1 MVASNPTSNKKM
13 KQNNKRHILMRY
25 AIVVGIMLLFSATI
39 VWKLFKTT
47 TMQAAEWNMK
57 ADQVL
62 TDTIPI
68 EPERGK
74 LLADNGT
81 VLAANLQYYVVR
93 IDWFTD
99 GIKEDS
105 LMKDIGPLCD
115 SLAAFDQSM
124 TALQWKQKLLQ
135 DRKDILDKA
144 KRPGPN
150 GKKGRKNR
158 AYKLFPYML
167 THKEYERIRQFPFLR
182 RPKNKN
188 GFYYEK
194 HSRRIKPYGDMAA
207 RSIGSVGQDSLSTS
221 IHGRSGLEMALDSL
235 LYGKPGIA
243 KHIQLTNGI
252 VPAESV
258 PAVKGYDVTTTIN
271 VQLQDIVE
279 NELNYMCLETGAEW
293 GTCVLM
299 EVATGEIKAISNLER
314 TDDGDYVE
322 GVNHAVL
329 GYEPGS
335 VVKTISMMVALEDGI
350 VDNIDQPIAT
360 GSDWMYAGRNISDR
374 PHGAATRTPREI
386 IETSSNIG
394 MAKLIVK
401 DYGHNPGGFRKRLE
415 QMGFF
420 EPFNSG
426 IAGESTPNF
435 PVLGNKNWD
444 RLSLTRQ
451 AYGYA
456 TTIPPLYTLAMY
468 NAIANDGKFVRPH
481 LVKKLSR
488 EGEPDSII
496 PVSYVRKQVC
506 SPDNA
511 AKLRIMLHDVVW
523 GSHGTAR
530 KWVQDSNV
538 VIAGKTGTAFTNA
551 GGQYGGMKRLA
562 FCGFFPYDKPKYS
575 CIVLMLG
582 ADRGAG
588 ASSGMVLKN
597 VAHKMY
603 ALGLLDTNHSYAAA
617 GAGKSS
623 KGDKNY
629 PTLFASMTDHAA
641 NNVKQGLGMTTAHR
655 YARPAKQ
662 EKGVP
667 NVIGLD
673 IRQAIMLLE
682 KAGLKVSFE
691 GSGMVTSQS
700 LAAGSNYTRGQR
712 INLRLR
718 NS

>member
-1 MVASNPTSNKKM
+1 M

-25 AIVVGIMLLFSATI
+25 GIVVGIMLVFSTMIAS
-39 VWKLFKTT
+39 KLFKTT
-47 TMQAAEWNMK
+47 VVQASEWNKK
-57 ADQVL
+57 AESVL
-62 TDTIPI
+62 TDTVPI

-74 LLADNGT
+74 LLADNGS
-81 VLAANLQYYVVR
+81 VLAANLQYYIVR

-99 GIKEDS
+99 GIKTDT
-105 LMKDIGPLCD
+105 LMKDIGALCD
-115 SLAAFDQSM
+115 SLAAFDSSM
-124 TALQWKQKLLQ
+124 DAAQWKKKILQ
-135 DRKDILDKA
+135 DRKNILDA
-144 KRPGPN
+144 ANHPAP
-150 GKKGRKNR
+150 GKKPRKNR
-158 AYKLFPYML
+158 AYRLFPYML
-167 THKEYERIRQFPFLR
+167 THKEYERVRQFPFLR

-194 HSRRIKPYGDMAA
+194 HNRRMKPYGDMAS
-207 RSIGSVGQDSLSTS
+207 RSIGNVGEDSLSSS

-235 LYGKPGIA
+235 LYGKPGVA
-243 KHIQLTNGI
+243 QSIQLTNGI
-252 VPAESV
+252 VRAESV
-258 PAVKGYDVTTTIN
+258 PAVKGYDITTTIN

-279 NELNYMCLETGAEW
+279 NELNDMCIESGADW

-314 TDDGDYVE
+314 NPTTGEYVE

-350 VDNIDQPIAT
+350 VTDINAPIAT

-401 DYGHNPGGFRKRLE
+401 DYGQNPGGFRKRLE
-415 QMGFF
+415 EMGFF
-420 EPFNSG
+420 EPFHSG
-426 IAGESTPNF
+426 IAGEMVPNY

-444 RLSLTRQ
+444 KLSLTRQ

-456 TTIPPLYTLAMY
+456 TTIPPLYTLAIY

-481 LVKKLSR
+481 LFKKLSR

-496 PVSYVRKQVC
+496 PVTYVRQQVC
-506 SPDNA
+506 SPENA
-511 AKLRIMLHDVVW
+511 QKLRIMLRDVVW

-530 KWVQDSNV
+530 HWVQDKRV
-538 VIAGKTGTAFTNA
+538 EIAGKTGTAFINA
-551 GGQYGGMKRLA
+551 AGQYGAKKRLA

-588 ASSGMVLKN
+588 ACSGMVLKN
-597 VAHKMY
+597 IALKMY
-603 ALGLLDTNHSYAAA
+603 ARGLLGSMPNYTETVKDQPKDA
-617 GAGKSS
+617 KS
-623 KGDKNY
+623 Y
-629 PTLFASMTDHAA
+629 PTLFASMADNKA
-641 NNVKQGLGMTTAHR
+641 NNIRRGLGIDKPHT
-655 YARPAKQ
+655 YARPQ
-662 EKGVP
+662 RIEKGVP
-667 NVIGLD
+667 NVIGLNV
-673 IRQAIMLLE
+673 REAIKMLE
-682 KAGLKVSFE
+682 DAGLSVNFT
-691 GSGMVTSQS
+691 GSGMVTGQS
-700 LAAGSNYTRGQR
+700 LAAGSQYARGQR

-718 NS
+718 NN

>member
-1 MVASNPTSNKKM
+1 MATTQRNTVR
-13 KQNNKRHILMRY
+13 QNNKRHIMVRY
-25 AIVVGIMLLFSATI
+25 GLVVGFMLLFSMII
-39 VWKLFKTT
+39 VWDLFKTT
-47 TMQAAEWNMK
+47 IIQANDWNNK
-57 ADQVL
+57 ADSVL
-62 TDTIPI
+62 MTTTPI

-81 VLAANLQYYVVR
+81 VIAANLLYYVPR

-99 GIKEDS
+99 GIKEDT
-105 LMKDIGPLCD
+105 LMKDIGPLSD
-115 SLAAFDQSM
+115 SLAAFDNSL
-124 TALQWKQKLLQ
+124 TAEQWKQKILQ
-135 DRKDILDKA
+135 DRKDILNTA
-144 KRPGPN
+144 KKVNPDGS
-150 GKKGRKNR
+150 KGRKNR

-167 THKEYERIRQFPFLR
+167 THSEYERVRHFPFLCR
-182 RPKNKN
+182 AKNKN

-194 HSRRIKPYGDMAA
+194 HNRRIKPYGGMAA
-207 RSIGSVGQDSLSTS
+207 RSIGNVGQNETSSS
-221 IHGRSGLEMALDSL
+221 IHGHSGLEMALDSL
-235 LYGKPGIA
+235 LYGKPG
-243 KHIQLTNGI
+243 KSKNIQLTNSI
-252 VPAESV
+252 VKAESE
-258 PAVKGYDVTTTIN
+258 PAVRGYDITTTIN
-271 VQLQDIVE
+271 VHLQDIVE
-279 NELNYMCLETGAEW
+279 NELNNMCLETGAVW

-299 EVATGEIKAISNLER
+299 EVATGEIKAISNLELDKE
-314 TDDGDYVE
+314 TGEYVE
-322 GVNHAVL
+322 GINHAVL

-350 VDNIDQPIAT
+350 VTDINQPIQT

-401 DYGHNPGGFRKRLE
+401 DYGQNPGGFRKRLE
-415 QMGFF
+415 GMGFF
-420 EPFNSG
+420 EPFHTG
-426 IAGESTPNF
+426 IGGETTPNF

-496 PVSYVRKQVC
+496 PVTYIRKQVC
-506 SPDNA
+506 SPENA
-511 AKLRIMLHDVVW
+511 AKLRQMLHDVVW

-530 KWVQDSNV
+530 HWVQDDNV
-538 VIAGKTGTAFTNA
+538 EIAGKTGTAFTNA
-551 GGQYGGMKRLA
+551 SGQYGAQKRLA

-597 VAHKMY
+597 IAVKMY
-603 ALGLLDTNHSYAAA
+603 ARGLLGSAPDYATVADK
-617 GAGKSS
+617 GK
-623 KGDKNY
+623 KDGEVKNY
-629 PTLFASMTDHAA
+629 PTMYASMNDYAY
-641 NNVKQGLGMTTAHR
+641 NNIKKRLHIETSHR
-655 YARPAKQ
+655 FARPKAV

-667 NVIGLD
+667 NVVGLN
-673 IRQAIMLLE
+673 IREAIKLLE
-682 KAGLKVSFE
+682 NAGLIVNFT
-691 GSGMVTSQS
+691 GSGMVTGQS
-700 LAAGSNYTRGQR
+700 LSAGSQYARGQR

>member
-1 MVASNPTSNKKM
+1 M
-13 KQNNKRHILMRY
+13 KNNNKRHILMRY
-25 AIVVGIMLLFSATI
+25 AIVVGIMLAFSAVI
-39 VWKLFKTT
+39 AWDLFKTT
-47 TMQAAEWNMK
+47 VVLATEWNKK
-57 ADQVL
+57 ADEVL
-62 TDTIPI
+62 MDTIPI

-99 GIKEDS
+99 GIKEDT

-115 SLAAFDQSM
+115 SLARFDGSM
-124 TALQWKQKLLQ
+124 TAAQWRQKILG
-135 DRKDILDKA
+135 DRKEILATA
-144 KRPGPN
+144 KRVSPD

-167 THKEYERIRQFPFLR
+167 THMEYERVRQFPFLCR
-182 RPKNKN
+182 AKNKN

-194 HSRRIKPYGDMAA
+194 HSRRMKPYGDMAA
-207 RSIGSVGQDSLSTS
+207 RSIGNVGQDSLSTF
-221 IHGRSGLEMALDSL
+221 IHGHSGLEMALDSL
-235 LYGKPGIA
+235 LYGKPGLA
-243 KHIQLTNGI
+243 RNIQLTNGI
-252 VPAESV
+252 VRAESV
-258 PAVKGYDVTTTIN
+258 PAIKGYDITTTIN

-279 NELNYMCLETGAEW
+279 NELNYMCIETGAKW

-314 TDDGDYVE
+314 NESTGNYVE
-322 GVNHAVL
+322 GRNHAVL

-350 VDNIDQPIAT
+350 VNDIHQPIAT

-374 PHGAATRTPREI
+374 PHGAATRTPVEI

-401 DYGHNPGGFRKRLE
+401 DYGQNPGGFRKRLE

-420 EPFNSG
+420 EPFNTG
-426 IAGESTPNF
+426 IGGETTPNF

-444 RLSLTRQ
+444 KLSLTRQ

-481 LVKKLSR
+481 LVKKLSLD
-488 EGEPDSII
+488 GHPDSII
-496 PVSYVRKQVC
+496 PVTYVRQQVC
-506 SPDNA
+506 SPENA
-511 AKLRIMLHDVVW
+511 RKLREMLHAVVW

-530 KWVQDSNV
+530 HWVQDDKV
-538 VIAGKTGTAFTNA
+538 EIAGKTGTAFTNA
-551 GGQYGGMKRLA
+551 SGQYGAQKRLA

-597 VAHKMY
+597 IARKMY
-603 ALGLLDTNHSYAAA
+603 ARGLL
-617 GAGKSS
+617 GASS
-623 KGDKNY
+623 SFETASKDNDKNY
-629 PTLFASMTDHAA
+629 PTLFASMSDRKAA
-641 NNVKQGLGMTTAHR
+641 NIERGVGMRSPHRYERPSAVKQG
-655 YARPAKQ
+655 
-662 EKGVP
+662 VP
-667 NVIGLD
+667 KVIGLD
-673 IRQAIMLLE
+673 IREAIKVLE
-682 KAGLKVSFE
+682 DAGLTVNFS
-691 GSGMVTSQS
+691 GVGMVASQS
-700 LAAGSNYTRGQR
+700 LPAGSSFTRGQR
-712 INLRLR
+712 ITLRLK
-718 NS
+718 NH

>member
-1 MVASNPTSNKKM
+1 
-13 KQNNKRHILMRY
+13 MRY
-25 AIVVGIMLLFSATI
+25 GIVVGIMLAFSVLI
-39 VWKLFKTT
+39 VWDLFKTT
-47 TMQAAEWNMK
+47 AVQAAEWNKK
-57 ADQVL
+57 ADKVL
-62 TDTIPI
+62 MDTVPI

-99 GIKEDS
+99 GIKEDT

-115 SLAAFDQSM
+115 SIARFDPSMSAAE
-124 TALQWKQKLLQ
+124 WRQKILG
-135 DRKDILDKA
+135 DRKEILANA
-144 KRPGPN
+144 KKTMPD

-167 THKEYERIRQFPFLR
+167 THMEFERVRQFPFLR
-182 RPKNKN
+182 RAKNKN

-194 HSRRIKPYGDMAA
+194 HSRRMKPYGDMAA
-207 RSIGSVGQDSLSTS
+207 RSIGNVGQNEESSS
-221 IHGRSGLEMALDSL
+221 IHGHSGLEMALDSL
-235 LYGKPGIA
+235 LYGKPGVA
-243 KHIQLTNGI
+243 RNIQLTNGI
-252 VPAESV
+252 VRAESV
-258 PAVKGYDVTTTIN
+258 PAVKGYDITTTIN

-279 NELNYMCLETGAEW
+279 NELNNMCIESGADW

-314 TDDGDYVE
+314 NPKTGEYVE

-350 VDNIDQPIAT
+350 VTDINAPIAT

-374 PHGAATRTPREI
+374 PHGAATRTAREI

-401 DYGHNPGGFRKRLE
+401 DYGQNPGGFRKRLVG
-415 QMGFF
+415 MGFF

-426 IAGESTPNF
+426 IGGETTPNY

-444 RLSLTRQ
+444 KLSLTRQ

-456 TTIPPLYTLAMY
+456 TTIPPLYTLAIY

-481 LVKKLSR
+481 LFKKLSR

-496 PVSYVRKQVC
+496 PVTYVRKQVC
-506 SPDNA
+506 SPENA
-511 AKLRIMLHDVVW
+511 AKLRVMLRDVVW

-530 KWVQDSNV
+530 HWVQDDNV
-538 VIAGKTGTAFTNA
+538 EIAGKTGTAFTNA
-551 GGQYGGMKRLA
+551 GGQYGAKKRLA

-588 ASSGMVLKN
+588 ACSGMVLKN
-597 VAHKMY
+597 IALKMF
-603 ALGLLDTNHSYAAA
+603 ARGMLGKAPSYATV
-617 GAGKSS
+617 GKDA
-623 KGDKNY
+623 DKNY
-629 PTLFASMTDHAA
+629 PTLYASMGDSKAA
-641 NNVKQGLGMTTAHR
+641 YIERGLGVRTPHRYERPAAVKQ
-655 YARPAKQ
+655 
-662 EKGVP
+662 GVP

-673 IRQAIMLLE
+673 VREAIRLLE
-682 KAGLKVSFE
+682 NAGLTVNFT
-691 GSGMVTSQS
+691 GTGMVTGQS
-700 LAAGSNYTRGQR
+700 LAAGTSFARGQR
-712 INLRLR
+712 ITLRLR
-718 NS
+718 NH

>member
-1 MVASNPTSNKKM
+1 M

-25 AIVVGIMLLFSATI
+25 GIVVGIMLVFSTMIAS
-39 VWKLFKTT
+39 KLFKTT
-47 TMQAAEWNMK
+47 VVQASEWNKK
-57 ADQVL
+57 AESVL
-62 TDTIPI
+62 TDTVPI

-74 LLADNGT
+74 LLADNGS
-81 VLAANLQYYVVR
+81 VLAANLQYYIVR

-99 GIKEDS
+99 GIKADT
-105 LMKDIGPLCD
+105 LMKDIGALCD
-115 SLAAFDQSM
+115 SLAAFDSSM
-124 TALQWKQKLLQ
+124 DAAQWKKKILQ
-135 DRKDILDKA
+135 DRKNILDA
-144 KRPGPN
+144 ANHPAP
-150 GKKGRKNR
+150 GKKPRKNR
-158 AYKLFPYML
+158 AYRLFPYML
-167 THKEYERIRQFPFLR
+167 THKEYERVRQFPFLR

-194 HSRRIKPYGDMAA
+194 HNRRMKPYGDMAS
-207 RSIGSVGQDSLSTS
+207 RSIGNVGEDSLSSS

-243 KHIQLTNGI
+243 QSIQLTNGI
-252 VPAESV
+252 VRAESV
-258 PAVKGYDVTTTIN
+258 PAVKGYDITTTIN

-279 NELNYMCLETGAEW
+279 NELNDMCVESGADW

-299 EVATGEIKAISNLER
+299 EVATGEIKAISNLELNKA
-314 TDDGDYVE
+314 TGEYVE

-350 VDNIDQPIAT
+350 VTDINAPIAT

-401 DYGHNPGGFRKRLE
+401 DYGQNPGGFRKRLE
-415 QMGFF
+415 GMGFF

-426 IAGESTPNF
+426 IGGEMVPNY

-444 RLSLTRQ
+444 KLSLTRQ

-456 TTIPPLYTLAMY
+456 TTIPPLYTLAIY

-481 LVKKLSR
+481 LFKKLSR
-488 EGEPDSII
+488 DGEPDSII
-496 PVSYVRKQVC
+496 PVTYVRKQVC
-506 SPDNA
+506 SPENA
-511 AKLRIMLHDVVW
+511 QKLRIMLRDVVW

-530 KWVQDSNV
+530 HWVQDDKV
-538 VIAGKTGTAFTNA
+538 EIAGKTGTAFINA
-551 GGQYGGMKRLA
+551 SGQYGAKKRLA

-588 ASSGMVLKN
+588 ACSGMVLKN
-597 VAHKMY
+597 IALKMY
-603 ALGLLDTNHSYAAA
+603 ARGLLGSMPNYTETVKDQPKDA
-617 GAGKSS
+617 KS
-623 KGDKNY
+623 Y
-629 PTLFASMTDHAA
+629 PTLFASMADNKA
-641 NNVKQGLGMTTAHR
+641 NNIRRGLGIDKPHT
-655 YARPAKQ
+655 YARPQ
-662 EKGVP
+662 RIEKGVP
-667 NVIGLD
+667 NVIGLNV
-673 IRQAIMLLE
+673 REAIKMLE
-682 KAGLKVSFE
+682 DAGLSVNFT
-691 GSGMVTSQS
+691 GSGMVTGQS
-700 LAAGSNYTRGQR
+700 LAAGSQYARGQR

-718 NS
+718 NN

>member
-1 MVASNPTSNKKM
+1 MR
-13 KQNNKRHILMRY
+13 QNNKRHILVRY
-25 AIVVGIMLLFSATI
+25 AIVVGFMLLFSVVI
-39 VWKLFKTT
+39 LWDLFKTT
-47 TMQAAEWNMK
+47 TIQAKEWNEK
-57 ADQVL
+57 ANSVL
-62 TDTIPI
+62 MTTTPI

-81 VLAANLQYYVVR
+81 VIAANLQYYVPR

-99 GIKEDS
+99 GIKEDT
-105 LMKDIGPLCD
+105 LMKDIGPLSD
-115 SLAAFDQSM
+115 SLAAFDQSL
-124 TALQWKQKLLQ
+124 TATEWKK
-135 DRKDILDKA
+135 KI
-144 KRPGPN
+144 RPD
-150 GKKGRKNR
+150 GKKGKKNR

-182 RPKNKN
+182 RAKNKN

-194 HSRRIKPYGDMAA
+194 HNRRIKPYGGMAA
-207 RSIGSVGQDSLSTS
+207 RSIGNVGQNETSSS
-221 IHGRSGLEMALDSL
+221 IHGHSGLEMALDSL
-235 LYGKPGIA
+235 LYGRPGEA
-243 KHIQLTNGI
+243 KNIQLTNGI
-252 VPAESV
+252 VRAESL
-258 PAVKGYDVTTTIN
+258 PAVKGYDITTTIN
-271 VQLQDIVE
+271 VRLQDIVE
-279 NELNYMCLETGAEW
+279 NELNDMCLETGAVW

-299 EVATGEIKAISNLER
+299 EVETGEIKAISNLER
-314 TDDGDYVE
+314 NPTTGEYVE

-350 VDNIDQPIAT
+350 VNDIEQPIPT

-394 MAKLIVK
+394 MAKIIVK
-401 DYGHNPGGFRKRLE
+401 DYGNNPGGFRKRLE
-415 QMGFF
+415 EMGFF
-420 EPFNSG
+420 EPFNTG
-426 IAGESTPNF
+426 IGGEMVPNF

-444 RLSLTRQ
+444 KLSLTRQ

-496 PVSYVRKQVC
+496 PVTYIRKQVC
-506 SPDNA
+506 SPENA
-511 AKLRIMLHDVVW
+511 RKLRVMLHDVVW
-523 GSHGTAR
+523 GDHGTAR
-530 KWVQDSNV
+530 HWVKDSCV
-538 VIAGKTGTAFTNA
+538 EIAGKTGTAFINA
-551 GGQYGGMKRLA
+551 SGQYGAQKRLA

-588 ASSGMVLKN
+588 ACSGMVLKN
-597 VAHKMY
+597 IARKMY
-603 ALGLLDTNHSYAAA
+603 ARGLLGSAPDYATDV
-617 GAGKSS
+617 K
-623 KGDKNY
+623 KKNLKAY
-629 PTLFASMTDHAA
+629 PTLFASTNDYAA
-641 NNVKQGLGMTTAHR
+641 NNIAKGLGVKTSHR
-655 YARPAKQ
+655 YARPARI

-667 NVIGLD
+667 DVVGLN
-673 IRQAIMLLE
+673 IREAIKVLE
-682 KAGLKVSFE
+682 DAGLIVNFT

-700 LAAGSNYTRGQR
+700 LSAGTQYARGQR
-712 INLRLR
+712 IQLRLR

>member
-1 MVASNPTSNKKM
+1 
-13 KQNNKRHILMRY
+13 
-25 AIVVGIMLLFSATI
+25 MLLFSAII
-39 VWKLFKTT
+39 VWDLFKTT
-47 TMQAAEWNMK
+47 TLQGKEWNEK
-57 ADQVL
+57 ANSVL
-62 TDTIPI
+62 MTTTAI

-81 VLAANLQYYVVR
+81 VIAANLQYYVPR
-93 IDWFTD
+93 IDWFTG

-105 LMKDIGPLCD
+105 LMKDIGPLSD
-115 SLAAFDQSM
+115 SLAAFDPSM
-124 TALQWKQKLLQ
+124 TATEWKKKILE
-135 DRKDILDKA
+135 DRKNILDEA
-144 KRPGPN
+144 KKVYPD
-150 GKKGRKNR
+150 GKKGKKNR

-182 RPKNKN
+182 RDKNKN

-194 HSRRIKPYGDMAA
+194 HSRRIKPYGGLAA
-207 RSIGSVGQDSLSTS
+207 RSIGNVGQNEKSSS
-221 IHGRSGLEMALDSL
+221 VHGHSGLEMALDSL
-235 LYGKPGIA
+235 LYGQPGEA
-243 KHIQLTNGI
+243 KNIQLTNGI
-252 VPAESV
+252 VSAESL
-258 PAVKGYDVTTTIN
+258 PAVKGYDITTTIN
-271 VQLQDIVE
+271 VHLQDIVE
-279 NELNYMCLETGAEW
+279 NELNDMCLETGAVW

-314 TDDGDYVE
+314 NPTTGEYVE

-350 VDNIDQPIAT
+350 VNDIEQPIPT

-401 DYGHNPGGFRKRLE
+401 DYGNNPGGFRTRLE
-415 QMGFF
+415 EMGFF
-420 EPFNSG
+420 EPFNTG
-426 IAGESTPNF
+426 IGGEMVPNF

-444 RLSLTRQ
+444 KLSLTRQ

-496 PVSYVRKQVC
+496 PVTYIRKQVC
-506 SPDNA
+506 SPENA
-511 AKLRIMLHDVVW
+511 RKLRLMLHDVVW
-523 GSHGTAR
+523 GDHGTAR
-530 KWVQDSNV
+530 HWVKDSCV
-538 VIAGKTGTAFTNA
+538 EIAGKTGTAFTNA
-551 GGQYGGMKRLA
+551 SGQYGAQKRLA

-588 ASSGMVLKN
+588 ACSGMVLKN
-597 VAHKMY
+597 IARKMY
-603 ALGLLDTNHSYAAA
+603 ARGLLGLTPDYATDNNK
-617 GAGKSS
+617 GK
-623 KGDKNY
+623 KDKNKDVKNY
-629 PTLFASMTDHAA
+629 PTLFASMNDNATKTIKKSLG
-641 NNVKQGLGMTTAHR
+641 VKNTHR
-655 YARPAKQ
+655 YARPAKV

-667 NVIGLD
+667 DVVGLN
-673 IRQAIMLLE
+673 IREAIKLLE
-682 KAGLKVSFE
+682 DAGLIVNFT
-691 GSGMVTSQS
+691 GSGMVTGQS
-700 LAAGSNYTRGQR
+700 LSAGSQYARGQH
-712 INLRLR
+712 IQLRLR